1 MIYSGKTSRKR
12 SKGASSMGN
21 HKFKFSDMMPNTWFY
36 KLKDMS
42 KTKNHKTPFSSSSNK
57 PQFSQPRSSFSYT
70 RKSIR
75 VDKIYNSH
83 AYSFL
88 DPPRR
93 SSSSSSLSKRRS
105 KRKTIYKPSP
115 KHIPSSISSFNN
127 NYASVSNKLGSAY
140 SLSSAEEDKFPELD
154 FLNSP
159 SSEYDSA
166 DSQSFNEHTSNW
178 PNSCSCQFSSSAT
191 DIIID
196 MNDKAQSNEFNNL
209 DAGYASI
216 SELDQLPPI
225 LTKTSNSI
233 KNIKQD
239 NLKARREKEPA
250 NGVGS
255 PVSKKHFSSS
265 SGVKLRTN
273 STKIASKRNSVSSKR
288 RSKTKKEICSKGTS
302 FAIVKASIDPEKD
315 FRESMMEMV
324 VENNIRASKDLENL
338 LACYLSLNSN
348 EYHDLIIKAFEQIW
362 FNLSDLHL

>member
-1 MIYSGKTSRKR
+1 
-12 SKGASSMGN
+12 MGN

-42 KTKNHKTPFSSSSNK
+42 KNKNHKTPFSSSSNK
-57 PQFSQPRSSFSYT
+57 SQFSQPRSSFSYT

-93 SSSSSSLSKRRS
+93 SSSSSSKRRS

-115 KHIPSSISSFNN
+115 N
-127 NYASVSNKLGSAY
+127 NYSNNKNNRVSISNKLGSTY
-140 SLSSAEEDKFPELD
+140 SASSTEEDKFPELD
-154 FLNSP
+154 FLTSP
-159 SSEYDSA
+159 SSEFDSTY
-166 DSQSFNEHTSNW
+166 SQSFNGLASNW
-178 PNSCSCQFSSSAT
+178 PNSCTCQFTSSST

-196 MNDKAQSNEFNNL
+196 MNDKAQLNSFNL
-209 DAGYASI
+209 DAGYATI

-233 KNIKQD
+233 KNIKEDD
-239 NLKARREKEPA
+239 NVKPRQEKEPT
-250 NGVGS
+250 NKVGS
-255 PVSKKHFSSS
+255 PISRKHYSSS

-273 STKIASKRNSVSSKR
+273 STKIASKRNSMLSKR
-288 RSKTKKEICSKGTS
+288 RSKAKKESRSSSTGTS

-315 FRESMMEMV
+315 FRESMIEMV

-362 FNLSDLHL
+362 FNLSNLHL

>member
-1 MIYSGKTSRKR
+1 
-12 SKGASSMGN
+12 
-21 HKFKFSDMMPNTWFY
+21 MMPNSWFY

-42 KTKNHKTPFSSSSNK
+42 KTKNHKTPFSSSSTK
-57 PQFSQPRSSFSYT
+57 PQFSQPKSSFSYS

-93 SSSSSSLSKRRS
+93 SSSSSSKRRS

-115 KHIPSSISSFNN
+115 KHNN
-127 NYASVSNKLGSAY
+127 NYVSVSNKLRRA
-140 SLSSAEEDKFPELD
+140 SSVSSTEEDKFPELD

-159 SSEYDSA
+159 SSEFNS
-166 DSQSFNEHTSNW
+166 DSQSFSEFASNW

-196 MNDKAQSNEFNNL
+196 VNDKAHSNEFSNVE
-209 DAGYASI
+209 AGYATI
-216 SELDQLPPI
+216 TELDQLPPI
-225 LTKTSNSI
+225 LTKPSNSI

-239 NLKARREKEPA
+239 NVKARRETEPK
-250 NGVGS
+250 NRVGS
-255 PVSKKHFSSS
+255 PVSRKNFSNS

-273 STKIASKRNSVSSKR
+273 STKIVSKRNSLSSKR
-288 RSKTKKEICSKGTS
+288 RLKAKKESCTTGTS

-315 FRESMMEMV
+315 FRESMIEMV
-324 VENNIRASKDLENL
+324 VENNIKASKDLEDL

>member
-1 MIYSGKTSRKR
+1 
-12 SKGASSMGN
+12 MGN
-21 HKFKFSDMMPNTWFY
+21 HRFKFSDMMPNTWFY

-42 KTKNHKTPFSSSSNK
+42 KTKNHKTPFSSTSSK
-57 PQFSQPRSSFSYT
+57 SQFSQPRSSFSYT

-83 AYSFL
+83 AAYTFL
-88 DPPRR
+88 DPPRK
-93 SSSSSSLSKRRS
+93 SSSSSKKKS

-115 KHIPSSISSFNN
+115 KHIPSSITSSNN
-127 NYASVSNKLGSAY
+127 NYASVSNKLGSA
-140 SLSSAEEDKFPELD
+140 SSVSSTEDDKFPELD

-159 SSEYDSA
+159 SSDL
-166 DSQSFNEHTSNW
+166 
-178 PNSCSCQFSSSAT
+178 PNSCSCHFTSSST

-196 MNDKAQSNEFNNL
+196 VNDIARSNIFNNI
-209 DAGYASI
+209 DTAYAEI

-225 LTKTSNSI
+225 LTKQSSSI

-239 NLKARREKEPA
+239 DNAKPRREKEPT
-250 NGVGS
+250 NKVGS
-255 PVSKKHFSSS
+255 PVSRKHYLSNS
-265 SGVKLRTN
+265 SGVRLRTN

-288 RSKTKKEICSKGTS
+288 RSKAKKEKCSTSTGTS

-315 FRESMMEMV
+315 FRESMIEMV

-348 EYHDLIIKAFEQIW
+348 EYHDLIIKAFEQVW
-362 FNLSDLHL
+362 FDLSDLHL

>member
-1 MIYSGKTSRKR
+1 
-12 SKGASSMGN
+12 MGN

-42 KTKNHKTPFSSSSNK
+42 KTKNHKTPFSSSSNNK
-57 PQFSQPRSSFSYT
+57 PQYSQPRSSFSYT

-83 AYSFL
+83 SHNFL
-88 DPPRR
+88 DPPRK
-93 SSSSSSLSKRRS
+93 SSSKKRS

-115 KHIPSSISSFNN
+115 IHIPSSNNISNSI
-127 NYASVSNKLGSAY
+127 SVSNKLGPAFSV
-140 SLSSAEEDKFPELD
+140 SSTEEDKFPELD

-159 SSEYDSA
+159 SSELDSDA
-166 DSQSFNEHTSNW
+166 QSFNDFASNW
-178 PNSCSCQFSSSAT
+178 PNPCSCQFSSSAT

-196 MNDKAQSNEFNNL
+196 VNDKAQFSEFNNL
-209 DAGYASI
+209 DEGYATI

-225 LTKTSNSI
+225 LTKPSNSI

-239 NLKARREKEPA
+239 NIKARQENREPK
-250 NGVGS
+250 NIVGS
-255 PVSKKHFSSS
+255 PVSQKHF

-288 RSKTKKEICSKGTS
+288 RSKAKKESCSTVTS
-302 FAIVKASIDPEKD
+302 FAIVKASVDPEKD
-315 FRESMMEMV
+315 FRESMIEMV
-324 VENNIRASKDLENL
+324 VENNIRASKDLEDL